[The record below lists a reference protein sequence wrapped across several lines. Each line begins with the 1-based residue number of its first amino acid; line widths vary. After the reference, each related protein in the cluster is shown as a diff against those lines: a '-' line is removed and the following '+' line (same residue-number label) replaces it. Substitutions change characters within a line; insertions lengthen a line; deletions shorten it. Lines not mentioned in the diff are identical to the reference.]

1 MDELFEIL
9 TLQQTR
15 RVPPMVDRAVWARD
29 YRRCLVDFDGLVEEG
44 MLASKGLALFSFADD
59 AEEGWKGML
68 GHGLEAHTS
77 TAART
82 SAETCVN
89 ARP

>member
-44 MLASKGLALFSFADD
+44 MLASKGLALFPFADD
-59 AEEGWKGML
+59 TEEGCK
-68 GHGLEAHTS
+68 APS
-77 TAART
+77 
-82 SAETCVN
+82 
-89 ARP
+89 